1 MMIGVVV
8 ALGLCSCGDDESSA
22 NSESLNSERPPRP
35 GIERN
40 RKSSPRGAKSDR
52 SIPAPSPDSSEVEDP
67 PAPSKAVVKLDPSI
81 PLPRS
86 AEERAER
93 REARESEDRAERLT
107 RITEQI
113 STRLKERDTNGDGLL
128 SKEEVSGPFS
138 GRFDDVDTNGDGQL
152 DETEQAAMI
161 QELIDRMRSFGD
173 RGRRDRGG
181 QPEGGRGSRDR

>member
-1 MMIGVVV
+1 MIGVVV

-35 GIERN
+35 GTEGN

-52 SIPAPSPDSSEVEDP
+52 SIPAPSPDVSEAENP

-86 AEERAER
+86 AEEREKR
-93 REARESEDRAERLT
+93 REARESEDQAERLT

-113 STRLKERDTNGDGLL
+113 SAGLKERDTNGDGLL

-152 DETEQAAMI
+152 DDTEQAAMI
-161 QELIDRMRSFGD
+161 QELSDRIRSFGD
-173 RGRRDRGG
+173 RSRRDRGG
-181 QPEGGRGSRDR
+181 RPEGGRGSRDR

>member
-35 GIERN
+35 GTEGN

-52 SIPAPSPDSSEVEDP
+52 SIPAPSPDVSEAQDP
-67 PAPSKAVVKLDPSI
+67 PAPSKAGVKLDPSI

-86 AEERAER
+86 TEERAER
-93 REARESEDRAERLT
+93 RKARESEDQAERFT

-152 DETEQAAMI
+152 DDTEQAAMI
-161 QELIDRMRSFGD
+161 QELSDRMKSFGD

-181 QPEGGRGSRDR
+181 QPEGGRGFRDR